1 MSDPNMPPTPGEDP
15 TGGSVPPPPPPP
27 SGMPPPPPPP
37 PGGMPPPPPA
47 PGIPPSGAGYTAY
60 APGGIAA
67 PQIDVGD
74 SVNWSIKKFQQYIGQ
89 FLTLSAV
96 IVAVQVI
103 GGIVVYELARNSG
116 TLTINQQTGALE
128 TSSTFWGGIIGA
140 LVIGMLVTIAVWL
153 LRIGLLRAA
162 LRTSSGEVP
171 SMADL
176 TTGHNT
182 GAYILTAIV
191 VGVLVAVG
199 TLLCILPGLAA
210 AFFLIFAATHSL
222 DKGAGVGDSL
232 RWSFEAVK
240 TNVVPVIILVLLT
253 FVVGIVASLF
263 RHSIAGIVIVGVLT
277 LFIEPIFAL
286 LNANIYRKLG
296 QEPIAPV
303 EA

>member
-1 MSDPNMPPTPGEDP
+1 M
-15 TGGSVPPPPPPP
+15 
-27 SGMPPPPPPP
+27 
-37 PGGMPPPPPA
+37 
-47 PGIPPSGAGYTAY
+47 
-60 APGGIAA
+60 
-67 PQIDVGD
+67 
-74 SVNWSIKKFQQYIGQ
+74 
-89 FLTLSAV
+89 
-96 IVAVQVI
+96 
-103 GGIVVYELARNSG
+103 
-116 TLTINQQTGALE
+116 TINQQTGALE
-128 TSSTFWGGIIGA
+128 TTTSFWGGFVGA

-171 SMADL
+171 SLADL

-191 VGVLVAVG
+191 VGVLVAIG
-199 TLLCILPGLAA
+199 TVLCILPGLAA

-253 FVVGIVASLF
+253 FVVGIIASVF
-263 RHSIAGIVIVGVLT
+263 RHSIAGIIIAGVLT

-303 EA
+303 GA